1 MDRLFTQ
8 SGELLGTTQFLLGP
22 RIQTTRLLTPP
33 KHRPREF
40 GEGPIMKNRFRRT
53 LDLDR
58 AEAPPFMSKTDHSTS
73 ETDRSS
79 QFRTIHDNSKVP
91 ADSRLD
97 SEASSFKF
105 RD

>member
-1 MDRLFTQ
+1 MTQ
-8 SGELLGTTQFLLGP
+8 LLLGP

-40 GEGPIMKNRFRRT
+40 GEGPIMKNRLRRT

-58 AEAPPFMSKTDHSTS
+58 AAAPPLMSKTDHSTS

-79 QFRTIHDNSKVP
+79 QYRTIHDDSKTP
-91 ADSRLD
+91 ADSRL
-97 SEASSFKF
+97 ASKAWSFKF